1 MIKIR
6 EIITKKKNPQNAH
19 VTRHTHS
26 DLALLGSNLLVILV
40 GKWRLGEDTWTVQG
54 HTIQW

>member
-6 EIITKKKNPQNAH
+6 EIITKKKTPQNAH
-19 VTRHTHS
+19 VTHS

-40 GKWRLGEDTWTVQG
+40 GKWRLGEDSWTVQG